1 MKKKVAIQG
10 IAGSYHDIA
19 ARNYFEGEEI
29 EIIGCNTFRDVISTI
44 KKDPSILGMMAIEN
58 TIAGSLLQNHELI
71 RESGLQ
77 VIGEYKLRIS
87 HSLVALPG
95 TNIHDVKEV
104 NSHPI
109 ALMQCTDFLDTLP
122 NAKVVEKED
131 TAMSA
136 RWISENQLK
145 GHAAICGKLAA
156 QIYNMEVLA
165 EGIETNKRNFT
176 RFLAIADRWTADEML
191 KGEDKNKASVVF
203 ALPHTAGSLSKVLS
217 VLSFYDM
224 NLSKIQSLP
233 IIGPITAGTGVPITA
248 ANVTSSFSAAS
259 ASFATSLSSLP
270 RIASISRSPALNTAL
285 LVSNHLGSS
294 KPHTF
299 PVHPPAS
306 QMTSIPPSSYNTDT
320 APD

>member
-156 QIYNMEVLA
+156 QIYN
-165 EGIETNKRNFT
+165 I
-176 RFLAIADRWTADEML
+176 
-191 KGEDKNKASVVF
+191 EDKNKASVVF

-233 IIGPITAGTGVPITA
+233 IIGREWEYLFYINLTFTDY
-248 ANVTSSFSAAS
+248 
-259 ASFATSLSSLP
+259 L
-270 RIASISRSPALNTAL
+270 RYKQALDAIRPLTKDL
-285 LVSNHLGSS
+285 KILGEYAEGKQS
-294 KPHTF
+294 
-299 PVHPPAS
+299 V
-306 QMTSIPPSSYNTDT
+306 
-320 APD
+320 

>member
-19 ARNYFEGEEI
+19 ARSFYEGEDI
-29 EIIGCNTFRDVISTI
+29 EIVGCNTFRDVISAI
-44 KKDPSILGMMAIEN
+44 KKDPSLLGLMAIEN

-71 RESGLQ
+71 RESGLR

-95 TNIHDVKEV
+95 TSIHDVTEV

-136 RWISENQLK
+136 RWIAENNLE

-156 QIYNMEVLA
+156 QIYKMEILA

-176 RFLAIADRWTADEML
+176 RFLAIADRWTA
-191 KGEDKNKASVVF
+191 EDLLEKSDINKSSLVF
-203 ALPHTAGSLSKVLS
+203 ALPHTSGSLSKVLS
-217 VLSFYDM
+217 ILSFYDM

-233 IIGPITAGTGVPITA
+233 IIGREWEYLFYIDLTFTDYTRYRQALDAITPLTKDLKI
-248 ANVTSSFSAAS
+248 
-259 ASFATSLSSLP
+259 
-270 RIASISRSPALNTAL
+270 
-285 LVSNHLGSS
+285 LGEH
-294 KPHTF
+294 HTR
-299 PVHPPAS
+299 
-306 QMTSIPPSSYNTDT
+306 
-320 APD
+320 